1 MVQVSAP
8 GIMMDEKYFKNP
20 TQFDPERFS
29 ESNQEKRDPMSVLM
43 FGNGPRNCIGKNLGL
58 LQIKTGIA
66 HLVREFKIVPTANTV
81 QKLEMDPKDFNVNI
95 KGGILVTFERR
106 DVRDRRLS
114 RNVLDST
121 NRT

>member
-1 MVQVSAP
+1 
-8 GIMMDEKYFKNP
+8 MMDKKYFKNP
-20 TQFDPERFS
+20 TKFDPERFS
-29 ESNQEKRDPMSVLM
+29 DSNREKTDPMSVLM

-106 DVRDRRLS
+106 DVRDRWLS
-114 RNVLDST
+114 RNVLDSS
-121 NRT
+121 RT

>member
-1 MVQVSAP
+1 
-8 GIMMDEKYFKNP
+8 MMDEKYFENP
-20 TQFDPERFS
+20 TKFDPERFS
-29 ESNQEKRDPMSVLM
+29 KSMKHDMSILM

-106 DVRDRRLS
+106 DVRDRWLS
-114 RNVLDST
+114 RNVLDSS
-121 NRT
+121 RT

>member
-1 MVQVSAP
+1 
-8 GIMMDEKYFKNP
+8 MMDEKYFKNP
-20 TQFDPERFS
+20 TKFDPERFS
-29 ESNQEKRDPMSVLM
+29 ESNREKRDPMSVLM

-106 DVRDRRLS
+106 DVRDRWLS
-114 RNVLDST
+114 RNVLESS
-121 NRT
+121 RT